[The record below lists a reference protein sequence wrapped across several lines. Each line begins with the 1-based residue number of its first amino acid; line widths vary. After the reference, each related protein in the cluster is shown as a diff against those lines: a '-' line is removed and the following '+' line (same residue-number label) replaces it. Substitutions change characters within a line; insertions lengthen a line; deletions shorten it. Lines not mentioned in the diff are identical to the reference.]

1 MGQLEEMELFI
12 RIVDA
17 GSISK
22 AAEQTNIAKSAVSR
36 RLSELESRIG
46 KQLLVRT
53 TRHSRVT
60 EFGKKFY
67 EQAKRIIDDVE
78 TLNADAAKETQQS
91 IKGELR
97 LTAPLEFGVMHL
109 PRLVARFNQ
118 LHPDLLIHLDF
129 TNNHSNLIE
138 DGYDMALR
146 IAHLKDSTLH
156 ARTLCSVEHILVASP
171 EYLDK
176 YGTPNAPQDLVNHK
190 LLAYSLASFNLTK
203 MTNNDGV
210 EFEFQPATV
219 LKSDNGFFLKEMC
232 ITGMG
237 IVCLP
242 AFILYDAIA
251 QGKLTPLFSD
261 YQFTNIDLRAI
272 YPDSRFPN
280 LKVRAFIDFLKEELH
295 GPQLWDQ
302 V

>member
-1 MGQLEEMELFI
+1 MGQLEEMELFL

-17 GSISK
+17 GGISK

-36 RLSELESRIG
+36 RLSDLESRIG
-46 KQLLVRT
+46 KQLIIRT

-60 EFGKKFY
+60 DFGRTFY
-67 EQAKRIIDDVE
+67 EQARRIIEEVE
-78 TLNADAAKETQQS
+78 ALNADAANETLVS
-91 IKGELR
+91 IKGELK

-109 PRLVARFNQ
+109 PRIIAKFNQ
-118 LHPDLLIHLDF
+118 SHPDLLIHLDF
-129 TNNHSNLIE
+129 ANSHSNLIE

-171 EYLDK
+171 QYLDK
-176 YGTPNAPQDLVNHK
+176 HGTPTEPIDLRKHK
-190 LLAYSLASFNLTK
+190 LVSYSLASFNLTK
-203 MTNNDGV
+203 MTDLQGEN
-210 EFEFQPATV
+210 FEYQPETV

-232 ITGMG
+232 IQGMG
-237 IVCLP
+237 LTCLP
-242 AFILYDAIA
+242 SFILYDAIE
-251 QGKLTPLFSD
+251 QGKLIPLFTN
-261 YQFTNIDLRAI
+261 YNFTKIDLRAI

-302 V
+302 I